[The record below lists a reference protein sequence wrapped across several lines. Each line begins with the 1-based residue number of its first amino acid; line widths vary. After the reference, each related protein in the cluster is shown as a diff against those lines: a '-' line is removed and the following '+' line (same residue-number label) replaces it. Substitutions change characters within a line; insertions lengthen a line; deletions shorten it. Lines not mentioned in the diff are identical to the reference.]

1 MTLLPRLI
9 SLLVN
14 EGNEM
19 KVGCS
24 AGGAVSYSPFQGA
37 AKVMEIADRAL
48 HRAKQSGKNR
58 VHFDA

>member
-1 MTLLPRLI
+1 
-9 SLLVN
+9 
-14 EGNEM
+14 M